1 MKMLQT
7 RQMASETVVYIGSF
21 LKIILKKKIVYQ
33 GTDFP
38 IDLIKKEAYTYMSLI
53 INNYYIFFKTPQ

>member
-21 LKIILKKKIVYQ
+21 LENNFEKKIVNQ
-33 GTDFP
+33 GADYP
-38 IDLIKKEAYTYMSLI
+38 IVLIKKETYTYM
-53 INNYYIFFKTPQ
+53 